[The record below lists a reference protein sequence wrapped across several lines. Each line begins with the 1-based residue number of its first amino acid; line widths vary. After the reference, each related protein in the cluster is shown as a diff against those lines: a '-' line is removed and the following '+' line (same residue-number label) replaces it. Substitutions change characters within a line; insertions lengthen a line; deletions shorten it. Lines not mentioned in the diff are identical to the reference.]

1 MNTYYRNY
9 KMNIIIALSQKVVY
23 LRNIEPMNT
32 ARTKG
37 ETIWPKKKYLDTKSL
52 PKGEKERQTHRQRK
66 QGRSCQLVINKFQKA
81 T

>member
-23 LRNIEPMNT
+23 IRNIEPMST

-37 ETIWPKKKYLDTKSL
+37 QTIWPKKKVSRHKISAKGGERETETDTQTEKAGKKL
-52 PKGEKERQTHRQRK
+52 PV
-66 QGRSCQLVINKFQKA
+66 SNK
-81 T
+81 